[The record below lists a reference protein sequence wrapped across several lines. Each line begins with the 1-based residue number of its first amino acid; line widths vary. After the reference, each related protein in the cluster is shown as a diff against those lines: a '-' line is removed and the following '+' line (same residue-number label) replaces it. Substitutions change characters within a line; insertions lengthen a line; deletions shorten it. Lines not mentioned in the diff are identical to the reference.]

1 MSASNRG
8 FTLIELMVTVAIL
21 GILAA
26 ISWPMYTNQVERGRV
41 SEGIAALS
49 GIAARLERC
58 FTTNGTYVDCPNLP
72 ATSETGIYNIVVE
85 PLANS
90 FTLTAERAQATGAN
104 KCGNLILTNTGQR
117 QTTAGTVADCWR

>member
-1 MSASNRG
+1 
-8 FTLIELMVTVAIL
+8 MVTVAIL
-21 GILAA
+21 SILAA

-41 SEGIAALS
+41 SEGISALS
-49 GIAARLERC
+49 ATAARLERC
-58 FTTNGTYVDCPNLP
+58 FTSNGTYVGCPNLP
-72 ATSETGIYNIVVE
+72 AASETGIYNIVAE

-90 FTLTAERAQATGAN
+90 FRLTAERAQATGAN